1 MHMTRTGTGLITN
14 ALHNSHTLFIEIA
27 ENAAVLFFGDSG
39 HASALGKYQSQK
51 TTATGQIKQ

>member
-1 MHMTRTGTGLITN
+1 MQMMRTSAGLITN
-14 ALHNSHTLFIEIA
+14 ALHNSHALFIEIA
-27 ENAAVLFFGDSG
+27 ENAAVLFFGDYG